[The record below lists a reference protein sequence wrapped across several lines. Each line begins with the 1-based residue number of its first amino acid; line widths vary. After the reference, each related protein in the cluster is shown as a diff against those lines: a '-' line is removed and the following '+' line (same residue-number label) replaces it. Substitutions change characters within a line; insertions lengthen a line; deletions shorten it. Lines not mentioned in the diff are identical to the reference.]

1 MARILVIDDSASAL
15 ELAGQILREAG
26 HEVVTA
32 DSGKQ
37 GESIL
42 ATQPL
47 DLVITDIYMPE
58 EDGLEVI
65 RKARRTRPGLRVLA
79 MSVVTGKHGM
89 LRVARALG
97 AAGTLLKPFA
107 AGDLLNAVDTC
118 LAGGAEPEGKRTH
131 V

>member
-15 ELAGQILREAG
+15 ELAGQILRQAG

-32 DSGKQ
+32 ESGKQ
-37 GESIL
+37 GVSIL
-42 ATQPL
+42 ASQAL

-65 RKARRTRPGLRVLA
+65 RNARRSRPGLRVLA

-89 LRVARALG
+89 LGVARALG

-107 AGDLLNAVDTC
+107 AGDLLAAVESC
-118 LAGGAEPEGKRTH
+118 LRGSTEPGGRRTDA
-131 V
+131 

>member
-15 ELAGQILREAG
+15 ELAGEILRQAG

-32 DSGKQ
+32 ESGKQ

-42 ATQPL
+42 ASQPL

-89 LRVARALG
+89 LYLARALG

-107 AGDLLNAVDTC
+107 AGDLLDAVDAS
-118 LAGGAEPEGKRTH
+118 LEGGAGPEGKRTH

>member
-1 MARILVIDDSASAL
+1 VARILVIDDSASVL
-15 ELAGQILREAG
+15 ELAGQILRQAG

-32 DSGKQ
+32 ESGRR

-42 ATQPL
+42 ASQPL

-65 RKARRTRPGLRVLA
+65 RKARRTCPGLRVLA

-89 LRVARALG
+89 LHVAKALG

-107 AGDLLNAVDTC
+107 AGDLLDAVEGC
-118 LAGGAEPEGKRTH
+118 LEGPTGPGGRRTH
-131 V
+131 A

>member
-1 MARILVIDDSASAL
+1 MARILVIDDSASVL
-15 ELAGQILREAG
+15 ELAGQILRQAG

-32 DSGKQ
+32 ESGKR

-42 ATQPL
+42 ASQPL

-65 RKARRTRPGLRVLA
+65 RKARRTCPGLRVLA

-89 LRVARALG
+89 LHVARALG

-107 AGDLLNAVDTC
+107 AGDLLDAVASC
-118 LAGGAEPEGKRTH
+118 LEGSTGPGGKRTH

>member
-1 MARILVIDDSASAL
+1 MARILVIDDSASVM
-15 ELAGQILREAG
+15 ELAGQILRQAG

-32 DSGKQ
+32 EYGGQ
-37 GESIL
+37 GVSIL
-42 ATQPL
+42 ASQPL
-47 DLVITDIYMPE
+47 DLVITDIYMPD

-89 LRVARALG
+89 LHVARALG

-107 AGDLLNAVDTC
+107 AGDLLDAVDTC
-118 LAGGAEPEGKRTH
+118 LEGPGEPGGRRTH